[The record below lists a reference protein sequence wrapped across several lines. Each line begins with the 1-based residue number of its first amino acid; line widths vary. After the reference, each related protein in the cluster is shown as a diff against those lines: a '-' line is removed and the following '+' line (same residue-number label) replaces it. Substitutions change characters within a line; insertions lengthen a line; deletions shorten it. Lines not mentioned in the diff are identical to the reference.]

1 MHCDGALYMFRRS
14 GPANAEIVKQDKAVT
29 VCDRIEASRVRQCS
43 GMAIIQ
49 IMIRITRQFEI

>member
-29 VCDRIEASRVRQCS
+29 V
-43 GMAIIQ
+43 
-49 IMIRITRQFEI
+49 